1 MGENRYTVKI
11 HNKTDYQL
19 THLLEFGHSTKTGG
33 RTKAQPHIR
42 PIEEKYSKEFE
53 NELKKKIG
61 GLK

>member
-1 MGENRYTVKI
+1 M
-11 HNKTDYQL
+11 HHYQL
-19 THLLEFGHSTKTGG
+19 PHLLEDGHATRNGG

-42 PIEEKYSKEFE
+42 PIEEKYSKKFE